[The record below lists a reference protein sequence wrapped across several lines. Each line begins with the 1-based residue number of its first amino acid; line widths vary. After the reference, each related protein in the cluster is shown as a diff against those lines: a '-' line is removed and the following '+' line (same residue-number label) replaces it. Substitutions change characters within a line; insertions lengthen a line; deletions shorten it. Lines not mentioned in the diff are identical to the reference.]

1 MFHGSI
7 HDCVW
12 PCRMLIQ
19 IWGGW
24 IAGSL
29 VWRSHALWG
38 WMVPISWRCQNGR
51 SRVLPWV
58 RSLRRVSGH
67 LASHRSPFVRKK
79 NKGKIIKCILSEC
92 KDAGD
97 RLQTP
102 LWNLNE
108 SNHDEFPHYKHAFA
122 RSESQSEAVKRNDIM
137 LHITSH
143 FQNMIFKR
151 QMMEESIIANYHIG

>member
-1 MFHGSI
+1 
-7 HDCVW
+7 
-12 PCRMLIQ
+12 MLIQ

-29 VWRSHALWG
+29 VWRSTRCEDGWCWSVGGVRMDAPGSFRGWGHWGGCRGILPATVHLLWG
-38 WMVPISWRCQNGR
+38 
-51 SRVLPWV
+51 
-58 RSLRRVSGH
+58 
-67 LASHRSPFVRKK
+67 KK
-79 NKGKIIKCILSEC
+79 TKDKIIKCVFQHSSKC

-102 LWNLNE
+102 SWNLND